1 MTDRPLCKDCVHIV
15 KMVRCVHPLVAPKDL
30 VTGEPELRL
39 AFEERAKRFFGKCGA
54 KGKLFE
60 PMAGAD

>member
-1 MTDRPLCKDCVHIV
+1 MHIV